1 MKLQAKINIFVIAI
15 LLLLAIPVA
24 VSGYLII
31 NDIVFELYH
40 ERYASKLKSMSY
52 EIEEAYETLESAGI
66 VELKAYQEGAKKTV
80 LSKLQQY
87 ELEDSVYL
95 TVLDE
100 DLKVISAG
108 GPIGEELPVEVIEA
122 LEQASSGESWLK
134 LTGVSYYS
142 LFTKTKYWDWRLILL
157 VDNKV
162 LVSKQNEYLIL
173 VSFTS
178 IAVFLVIYFI
188 SIRVAKTYS
197 DRVSLIQKYLQKM
210 AQGEHSLRLPQTS
223 MHDEISLISEEI
235 NDLIHQIEL
244 NTEEI
249 EGHKRDLEKRI
260 AERTADLVKTQEY
273 LKIFVNYAPGALAM
287 FDCDMRYIVV
297 SQRWLKDYDRVGKDV
312 IGMSHYDDFPDL
324 PQRLK
329 QVHQRALAGETIAA
343 SEDSF
348 LRKDGSLQWIRWEV
362 HPWYE
367 KDGVIGGIIIFSED
381 ITRIKLL
388 EEEKISHLLQG
399 KEIAE
404 KANETKSRFL
414 ANMSHELRTPMHAI
428 LSFTNLARKRVEDE
442 KVINFLD
449 KIHTSGKR
457 LTHMLNDLLDLSKLE
472 AGKLVPDFRKHD
484 FIAVVKASIDEIHSL
499 LNDKNISVEME
510 YDGPLMSCFDKKL
523 ITQVIVNILSNAIKF
538 SPENSNITIT
548 VGNEQIRS
556 TEMLVFSVID
566 EGMGIPRDELDA
578 VFDSFVQSTK
588 TRVDSGGTGLG
599 LPISKEI
606 IDLHL
611 GNIWAESPPRDK
623 VVGSAFIFQIPLTRN
638 CPTTNN
644 SSQAV

>member
-31 NDIVFELYH
+31 NDIVFELYQ

-52 EIEEAYETLESAGI
+52 EIEEAYQTLESAGI
-66 VELKAYQEGAKKTV
+66 IELKAYQEGAKKSV
-80 LSKLQQY
+80 LAKLRQY
-87 ELEDSVYL
+87 ELEESVYL
-95 TVLDE
+95 AVLDE
-100 DLKVISAG
+100 NYKVISAN
-108 GPIGEELPVEVIEA
+108 GPIDKQVPLEVIEA
-122 LEQASSGESWLK
+122 VEQSPGGEGWLK
-134 LTGVSYYS
+134 LGGVSYYA
-142 LFTKTKYWDWRLILL
+142 LFNKTKYWDWRLILL
-157 VDNKV
+157 VDNNI
-162 LVSKQNEYLIL
+162 LVSKQYEYLFQ
-173 VSFTS
+173 VSLIS

-188 SIRVAKTYS
+188 STTVAKTYS
-197 DRVSLIQKYLQKM
+197 DRVSLMQSYLQKM
-210 AQGEHSLRLPQTS
+210 AQGEHSLRLPQTNT
-223 MHDEISLISEEI
+223 HDEISLISEEI

-244 NTEEI
+244 NTAEI
-249 EGHKRDLEKRI
+249 ESNRRDLEKRI
-260 AERTADLVKTQEY
+260 NERTADLVKTQEY

-348 LRKDGSLQWIRWEV
+348 LRQDGSLQWVRWEV
-362 HPWYE
+362 LPWY
-367 KDGVIGGIIIFSED
+367 KNDGDIGGIIIFSED

-388 EEEKISHLLQG
+388 EEEKISHLLQS

-428 LSFTNLARKRVEDE
+428 LSFANLAKKRVDDE

-449 KIHTSGKR
+449 KIHTSGVR

-472 AGKLVPDFRKHD
+472 AGKLVPDFGEHD

-499 LNDKNISVEME
+499 LKDKNISVKME
-510 YDGPLMSCFDKKL
+510 YEGALVSCFDKKL
-523 ITQVIVNILSNAIKF
+523 IIQVIVNILSNAIKF
-538 SPENSNITIT
+538 SPENSCIEILMW
-548 VGNEQIRS
+548 NERVW
-556 TEMLVFSVID
+556 TTDMLVFSVID
-566 EGMGIPRDELDA
+566 EGIGIPRDELED

-588 TRVDSGGTGLG
+588 TRSDSGGTGLG

-606 IDLHL
+606 IDLHQ
-611 GNIWAESPPRDK
+611 GEIRAESPPANK
-623 VVGSAFIFQIPLTRN
+623 TVGTALIFQIPLTRN

>member
-66 VELKAYQEGAKKTV
+66 IELKAYQEGAKKSV
-80 LSKLQQY
+80 LTKLRQY
-87 ELEDSVYL
+87 ELEESVYL
-95 TVLDE
+95 TVVDE
-100 DLKVISAG
+100 NFKVISAD
-108 GPIGEELPVEVIEA
+108 GPIDKQAPPEVIEVV
-122 LEQASSGESWLK
+122 EQTSAGEGWLK
-134 LTGVSYYS
+134 LAGVRYYA
-142 LFTKTKYWDWRLILL
+142 FFNQTKYWDWRLILL
-157 VDNKV
+157 VDNNV
-162 LVSKQNEYLIL
+162 LVSKQYEYLFQ
-173 VSFTS
+173 VSLIS
-178 IAVFLVIYFI
+178 IVVFLVIYFI
-188 SIRVAKTYS
+188 STSVAKTYS
-197 DRVSLIQKYLQKM
+197 DRVSLIQSYLQKM
-210 AQGEHSLRLPQTS
+210 AQGNHALRLPQTS

-249 EGHKRDLEKRI
+249 ESNKRNLEKRI

-273 LKIFVNYAPGALAM
+273 LKIFVSYAPGALAM
-287 FDCDMRYIVV
+287 FDRDMRYIVV
-297 SQRWLKDYDRVGKDV
+297 SQRWLKDYRRIGADV
-312 IGMSHYDDFPDL
+312 IGMSHYEVFPDQ
-324 PQRLK
+324 PQRFK
-329 QVHQRALAGETIAA
+329 EVHKRALSGESIAV

-348 LRKDGSLQWIRWEV
+348 ARKDGSLQWIRWEV

-367 KDGVIGGIIIFSED
+367 KDGVIGGVIIFSED
-381 ITRIKLL
+381 ITQIKLL

-428 LSFTNLARKRVEDE
+428 LSFTNLARKRVDDE
-442 KVINFLD
+442 KAINFLE
-449 KIHTSGKR
+449 KIHTSGVR
-457 LTHMLNDLLDLSKLE
+457 LTNMLNDLLDLSKLE
-472 AGKLVPDFRKHD
+472 AGKLVPDFREHD

-499 LNDKNISVEME
+499 LKDKNISVRME
-510 YDGPLMSCFDKKL
+510 YDAALPSCFDKKL

-538 SPENSNITIT
+538 SPENSSIDISIW
-548 VGNEQIRS
+548 NERIWE
-556 TEMLVFSVID
+556 TEMLVFSVTDQGI
-566 EGMGIPRDELDA
+566 GIPRDELKD

-588 TRVDSGGTGLG
+588 TRSDSGGTGLG

-606 IDLHL
+606 IELHH
-611 GNIWAESPPRDK
+611 GDIWAESPPRGK
-623 VVGSAFIFQIPLTRN
+623 VVGTAFIFQIPLTRN
-638 CPTTNN
+638 CSGNN
-644 SSQAV
+644 KP